1 MASPLKTEMKVI
13 SPDESRSDY
22 GFKVG
27 RKVVITGMEL
37 TAEKVKLLMK
47 EAAIIANNFRRI
59 APADALAAYNK
70 FKALCKQQ
78 QANLTID
85 F

>member
-1 MASPLKTEMKVI
+1 MASALKTEMKVI
-13 SPDESRSDY
+13 SPDESMQDY

-37 TAEKVKLLMK
+37 TAEKVELLMK
-47 EAAIIANNFRRI
+47 EAAIIANNFRRTK
-59 APADALAAYNK
+59 PADALEAYNK
-70 FKALCKQQ
+70 FKALCKQHR
-78 QANLTID
+78 ADLTID